1 MQPVEKR
8 CYYNNG
14 KSWLQCDGHW
24 MMDNKR
30 SEQEHYVSLNLPH
43 WGRAEARGEGYGNIR
58 PQTFMV
64 NMPLASLQGRACR
77 KRVLGRLV
85 KCKMVPT
92 PSPGLPRP

>member
-30 SEQEHYVSLNLPH
+30 SEQEQYVSLKLPH
-43 WGRAEARGEGYGNIR
+43 WGRAEARGEGYGTFR